1 MNKPAGK
8 KKGFSLGSTAQ
19 SHTKGICTWCL
30 PHPKKPNHTVVLLDT
45 EGLGDVEKVISFWLK
60 TRNSVNITWIEE
72 ESFDTGYVRSWMNL
86 HNGAP
91 CEELPQMV
99 SRVRGLLRET
109 RETVDPRTPIPSESG
124 EYRARV
130 RFRLGFIAQEWRGF
144 PEAFPNALNSGW
156 VLQLKS
162 GRAFPNAPKGFRLQ
176 ARSFPI
182 ILFFIFLFPPRYGE
196 FSFS

>member
-124 EYRARV
+124 PLWIPARLV
-130 RFRLGFIAQEWRGF
+130 KPYHDPTTAVAPASNTN
-144 PEAFPNALNSGW
+144 PETE
-156 VLQLKS
+156 K
-162 GRAFPNAPKGFRLQ
+162 
-176 ARSFPI
+176 
-182 ILFFIFLFPPRYGE
+182 E
-196 FSFS
+196 E